1 MVITLTY
8 ISTAYFAF
16 MKNTTAFI
24 ITMSVL
30 AILAIVMTLVL
41 KKHRFFTFNIAALSA
56 FTGFNIGTLLYV
68 LTYQATGWESLAAA
82 IAFALI
88 FTTAGAVLGF
98 IKRGYSTLYL
108 TGMLGLLGS
117 CLSTRGLSLLCGGYP
132 IDPVTWALLEN
143 GMPIID
149 IEPIIW
155 LYPFLIIIFSLI
167 FMCWLGTYRRDHCD
181 VEFILYLD

>member
-1 MVITLTY
+1 MVY

-24 ITMSVL
+24 ITMSVF
-30 AILAIVMTLVL
+30 AIMAIVMTMIF
-41 KKHRFFTFNIAALSA
+41 KNYRFFTFNIAALSA
-56 FTGFNIGTLLYV
+56 FTGFNIGTLLYI
-68 LTYQATGWESLAAA
+68 LAYQATGWESLAAA
-82 IAFALI
+82 ISFALI

-143 GMPIID
+143 GMPVID
-149 IEPIIW
+149 IKPIIW

-167 FMCWLGTYRRDHCD
+167 FMCWLGTYRDEDCD
-181 VEFILYLD
+181 VALVQYLD